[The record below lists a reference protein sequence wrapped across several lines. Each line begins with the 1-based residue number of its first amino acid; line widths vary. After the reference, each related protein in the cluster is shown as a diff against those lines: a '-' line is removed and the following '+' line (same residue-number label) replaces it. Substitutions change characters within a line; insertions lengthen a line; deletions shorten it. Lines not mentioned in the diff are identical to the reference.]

1 MLTLMRRT
9 KGSVDEE
16 EDEESRPAKV
26 NTQVVVR
33 DTQQQGATLFP
44 RPIASA
50 VSGLTGVASFNVRA
64 ATKIGGWTVYASREA
79 TLKSLSVAR
88 SAAEQ
93 VLILAGRDVA
103 SRTAPDSLGQL
114 EAANA
119 LESAI
124 RLLHSVISKASFIAS
139 SGFYLTEAALNSVST
154 LSIHGLSML
163 NAICGSTETSKAVAA
178 VINLLSTELNRP
190 QGEHVATYYDLL
202 SALIGFV
209 LLQRWG
215 RRKTQLDFRNAGGEE
230 TIWDMVID
238 DRGFRADVVGTR
250 RQETITLRPNTV
262 QHTHSFTSPAD
273 ELNAEDTF
281 EALERSTL
289 FDGARL
295 EMSPDDQTR
304 LSDEEIRDQII
315 KQLPSGARAVIS
327 SQTITAKTIKV
338 EIFDSDAANIEA
350 PPGTIMV
357 AERLNHDTIDNDEMP
372 RQTVVFRTALQRS
385 SSAEVE
391 AHNDLRLTAAD
402 APDHQ
407 EASDHDDGV
416 MMRDMSKPKP
426 PPKDEPP
433 SMASSWEEDSE
444 RLDRGVRP
452 RQLPEPIANQKKS
465 RKPAFVLSSSPEDNA
480 PSKIPIAKDAKD
492 AKGKRHSHKHEKEG
506 KIRKAMKTLSPSSSF
521 AAIKDA
527 PSFLPRKKST
537 EARQLPTMSRLTTA
551 SASDIAPQ
559 RIYPPIQ
566 SMNGATS
573 PFPSL
578 SPSLTTSQTQVT
590 ANSYFT
596 VRETRRDSIV
606 SQTDTYSHHSVE
618 SRPGS
623 RAGSPTFS
631 RSHSRVMNTTK
642 SELGLSIK
650 GSDVKSGPPSA
661 AVHHQRTRSFQ
672 PSLYSMGS
680 KHSGEAVVLAPREPV
695 PRKSIYEDS
704 DMVDTL
710 IRDGKV
716 PGIFPD
722 QHLVKSIRRFARFAT
737 ASYGSGFLHVMGLN
751 DSQKNLSK
759 SSELVTLNIHREHS
773 SFSDHTGL
781 PANTILLSSFYDP
794 QGVMGNTEWS
804 PSAISPLIHFVS
816 LDDRSKAVVLTC
828 RGTLGFEDVLTDM
841 TCDYDEL
848 FWQGQNYKVH
858 KGIHASARRL
868 LSGSG
873 SRVMATLKAALEDNP
888 DYGLVLC
895 GHSLG
900 GAVAAV
906 VSILISEPLQNSVTQ
921 SFVTGNPPKLLTAPP
936 SFRDQDLSA
945 PPIRL
950 PAGRPIHVYSYGT
963 PATVSEN
970 LRLATR
976 GLITT
981 VANAADIVPCLSL
994 GSLHDFRA
1002 VAMHLKHD
1010 QSDAIN
1016 KLKSRVWDRVS
1027 TAFSLSMTA
1036 ERTAG
1041 GPPPPE
1047 NIAGEGIG
1055 EDTWAWTLLETLRST
1070 MTSEKLVPPGEV
1082 FIIEST
1088 RVFDR
1093 LGPDVKQEARF
1104 GFGAEDAGKDNTTER
1119 VYRALGRPA
1128 TRVQFKLV
1136 RDVQKRFAEIRFGS
1150 GMFADHSP
1158 GRYERNLGS
1167 LEAGVSDE

>member
-1 MLTLMRRT
+1 MLTLMGRT
-9 KGSVDEE
+9 KGHVDGEA
-16 EDEESRPAKV
+16 DEESQLVGAD
-26 NTQVVVR
+26 TEVVLR

-44 RPIASA
+44 KHIAAA
-50 VSGLTGVASFNVRA
+50 VSGIAGVASFNIRA

-93 VLILAGRDVA
+93 VLIIAGRDVA
-103 SRTAPDSLGQL
+103 SRTAPDSPGQL

-139 SGFYLTEAALNSVST
+139 SGFYLTEATINSVSS

-250 RQETITLRPNTV
+250 RQETITLAPNTV
-262 QHTHSFTSPAD
+262 QHTHSFSSPAD

-281 EALERSTL
+281 EALERNTL

-295 EMSPDDQTR
+295 EISPDDQTR
-304 LSDEEIRDQII
+304 LSDSEIRDQIV
-315 KQLPSGARAVIS
+315 KQLPSGARAVIT

-338 EIFDSDAANIEA
+338 EIYDSDAADIEA

-357 AERLNHDTIDNDEMP
+357 AERLNHDIIDTDEVP

-385 SSAEVE
+385 SSAEIE
-391 AHNDLRLTAAD
+391 TSEKLSLSALPGIDQAD
-402 APDHQ
+402 H
-407 EASDHDDGV
+407 SDHEEGGV
-416 MMRDMSKPKP
+416 MMRDVSKPKSP
-426 PPKDEPP
+426 HKDDPP
-433 SMASSWEEDSE
+433 SLPSSLEDDSE
-444 RLDRGVRP
+444 RLQRRT
-452 RQLPEPIANQKKS
+452 RAKKIPEPVANQKKS
-465 RKPAFVLSSSPEDNA
+465 RKPVFVLSNSPENKTPRKLSA
-480 PSKIPIAKDAKD
+480 SKEAKHKTD
-492 AKGKRHSHKHEKEG
+492 HSKPEKEG

-527 PSFLPRKKST
+527 PPFLPRRKSA
-537 EARQLPTMSRLTTA
+537 EARPTPAISRLT
-551 SASDIAPQ
+551 SASPPELAPQ
-559 RIYPPIQ
+559 RIYPPMQ
-566 SMNGATS
+566 SLSGAAS
-573 PFPSL
+573 PFGSPTYVA
-578 SPSLTTSQTQVT
+578 SPSQAA

-606 SQTDTYSHHSVE
+606 SQTDTYSHHSID

-631 RSHSRVMNTTK
+631 RTHSRIMNQTK

-650 GSDVKSGPPSA
+650 GTDGGPSSTSGSN
-661 AVHHQRTRSFQ
+661 HQRTRSFQ

-680 KHSGEAVVLAPREPV
+680 KHSGEAVVLAPRAPM

-704 DMVDTL
+704 DMVNTL
-710 IRDGKV
+710 VRDGKV
-716 PGIFPD
+716 PGTFPD
-722 QHLVKSIRRFARFAT
+722 QHLVKTIRRFARFAT
-737 ASYGSGFLHVMGLN
+737 ASYGSGFLHMMGLN
-751 DSQKNLSK
+751 DSTKNLSK
-759 SSELVTLNIHREHS
+759 SNELVTLNVHHEHS

-781 PANTILLSSFYDP
+781 PADTILLSSFYDP
-794 QGVMGNTEWS
+794 QGVMGNIEWS
-804 PSAISPLIHFVS
+804 PSAISPLIHFIT
-816 LDDRSKAVVLTC
+816 LDDKSKAVVLTC

-841 TCDYDEL
+841 TCDYDEIV
-848 FWQGQNYKVH
+848 WQGQSYQVH
-858 KGIHASARRL
+858 KGIHASARRM

-900 GAVAAV
+900 GAVAALV
-906 VSILISEPLQNSVTQ
+906 AILISEPALHSTTQ
-921 SFVTGNPPKLLTAPP
+921 SFVTGNPPRLLTAPP
-936 SFRDQDLSA
+936 SFRSQDLSA
-945 PPIRL
+945 PPIQL

-963 PATVSEN
+963 PATVSEP

-981 VANAADIVPCLSL
+981 IANAADIVPCLSL
-994 GSLHDFRA
+994 GSLHDFRS
-1002 VAMHLKHD
+1002 VALHLKND

-1016 KLKSRVWDRVS
+1016 KLKSRVWDRIR

-1041 GPPPPE
+1041 GPPLPE

-1055 EDTWAWTLLETLRST
+1055 EDTWAWTLLQTLRDT
-1070 MTSEKLVPPGEV
+1070 MISEKLVPPGEV
-1082 FIIEST
+1082 FIVEST

-1093 LGPDVKQEARF
+1093 LGQDVKQEARF

-1128 TRVQFKLV
+1128 TRVQLKLV
-1136 RDVQKRFAEIRFGS
+1136 RDVQKRFAEIKFGS

-1167 LEAGVSDE
+1167 LEAGVCDG